1 MSVVNID
8 KQGRIFLRKLAIGYL
23 TDEKSAVV
31 DTDTLG
37 SYANRWLMQ
46 RGYKVEWK
54 AGVILEL
61 EQQMKATPPEEE
73 ITVRVYQ
80 MSGQTL
86 REKGFLPYD
95 QTIRLFGMIDPEDYH
110 CVFEGNLRTQ
120 DLEEIFAV
128 LNMDEKPESYNGHSL
143 SVSDVVELVN
153 HDGSS
158 FHYCDSCGYQEI
170 PFQIQQTM
178 TETND
183 MSSSL

>member
-31 DTDTLG
+31 DFDTLG

-54 AGVILEL
+54 ADVILEL
-61 EQQMKATPPEEE
+61 EQQMKAAPPEEE

-80 MSGQTL
+80 MSGRTL

-95 QTIRLFGMIDPEDYH
+95 QTIQMFGMVDPEDYH
-110 CVFEGNLRTQ
+110 CVFEGNLHIQ
-120 DLEEIFAV
+120 NLEDIFAA
-128 LNMDEKPESYNGHSL
+128 LNQDKKPENYTGHSL
-143 SVSDVVELVN
+143 SMADVVELVTRE
-153 HDGSS
+153 GST
-158 FHYCDSCGYQEI
+158 FHYCDRYGFQEI
-170 PFQIQQTM
+170 PFQPQQTM
-178 TETND
+178 TESN
-183 MSSSL
+183 MMGPSM